1 LPEGAQELDQPGDP
15 LDTAAASI
23 EMEIGSPQHKSA
35 AGERFKVAKID
46 LPGSRQGQGR
56 LD

>member
-23 EMEIGSPQHKSA
+23 EMEIGSAQHKSA
-35 AGERFKVAKID
+35 AGERFKLAKID